1 MITEEEEEEEEERGV
16 LDIEVDNDYKEMMNL
31 ITSEDEKGAEGKYN
45 DLFLLSSIGDNSDQI
60 SDDLLF
66 TDINGTG

>member
-1 MITEEEEEEEEERGV
+1 MITEEEEEERGV
-16 LDIEVDNDYKEMMNL
+16 LDIEVDNNYKEMMTL
-31 ITSEDEKGAEGKYN
+31 ITSEDEKGGDGKDH

>member
-1 MITEEEEEEEEERGV
+1 
-16 LDIEVDNDYKEMMNL
+16 MMNL
-31 ITSEDEKGAEGKYN
+31 ITSEDEKGGDGKDH

>member
-1 MITEEEEEEEEERGV
+1 MITEEEEEEERGV
-16 LDIEVDNDYKEMMNL
+16 LDIEVDNNYKEMMNL
-31 ITSEDEKGAEGKYN
+31 ITSEDEKGEGKYN
-45 DLFLLSSIGDNSDQI
+45 DLFLLSLIGDNSDQI

>member
-1 MITEEEEEEEEERGV
+1 
-16 LDIEVDNDYKEMMNL
+16 MMNL
-31 ITSEDEKGAEGKYN
+31 ITSEDEKGGDGKDD